1 MGVKTCAAGIS
12 FHPYP
17 NLPPSRGKEFRG
29 GAVTQSN
36 ELPVETGVCPA
47 IGHPPIHEERAMNAH
62 FMIAV
67 IALCGMLLGLPAA
80 QAADKFV

>member
-1 MGVKTCAAGIS
+1 
-12 FHPYP
+12 
-17 NLPPSRGKEFRG
+17 
-29 GAVTQSN
+29 
-36 ELPVETGVCPA
+36 
-47 IGHPPIHEERAMNAH
+47 MNAH